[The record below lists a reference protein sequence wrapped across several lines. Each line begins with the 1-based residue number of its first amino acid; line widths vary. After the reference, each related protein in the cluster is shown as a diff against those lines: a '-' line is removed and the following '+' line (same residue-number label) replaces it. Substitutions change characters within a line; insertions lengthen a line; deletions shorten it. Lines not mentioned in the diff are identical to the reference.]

1 MEDAKAAHIV
11 RVWGNSGTTRR
22 RIPTEGLTFIHVG
35 KKA

>member
-11 RVWGNSGTTRR
+11 GIRASSGTTRR
-22 RIPTEGLTFIHVG
+22 RIQTEGLTIIHGG